1 MRTTPSNHSP
11 CTSLDSNLFRFQ
23 IDGVVAM
30 VLLHGFC
37 GDVAPFVEHV
47 CGIVFQ
53 LEGDEFLAVRAVH
66 FFCAAVG
73 EIWVGEVAD

>member
-1 MRTTPSNHSP
+1 MAP
-11 CTSLDSNLFRFQ
+11 
-23 IDGVVAM
+23 
-30 VLLHGFC
+30 LHGFR

-53 LEGDEFLAVRAVH
+53 LEGDEFLVVRAVH